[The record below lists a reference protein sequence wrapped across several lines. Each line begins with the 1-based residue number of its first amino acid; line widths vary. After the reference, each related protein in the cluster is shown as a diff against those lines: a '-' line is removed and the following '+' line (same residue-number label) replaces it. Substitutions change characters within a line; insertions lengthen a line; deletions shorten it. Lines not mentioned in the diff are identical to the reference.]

1 MEFEANL
8 TVKGELDM
16 KKVDVEFYH
25 GIEKLSWVENQGE
38 SLDKVKVESL
48 HWEKKVGLGCKN
60 RRWSQE
66 GKKSLNR

>member
-1 MEFEANL
+1 
-8 TVKGELDM
+8 M

-48 HWEKKVGLGCKN
+48 HWERKVGLECKN
-60 RRWSQE
+60 KKWSQE
-66 GKKSLNR
+66 SKKSH